1 MTETSVLWARE
12 TEHVTQTLV
21 FTKKPLD
28 ANLVKVIV
36 I

>member
-1 MTETSVLWARE
+1 MTETSVYEPARLS
-12 TEHVTQTLV
+12 TQTLV

-28 ANLVKVIV
+28 ANLVKFIV